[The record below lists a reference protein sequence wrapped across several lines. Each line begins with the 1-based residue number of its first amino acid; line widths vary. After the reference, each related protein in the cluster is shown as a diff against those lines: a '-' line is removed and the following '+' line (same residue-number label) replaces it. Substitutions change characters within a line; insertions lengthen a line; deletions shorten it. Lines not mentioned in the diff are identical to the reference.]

1 MYADSYGL
9 WEIVISSLSFFVLRD
24 GPQYHHGNM
33 PATLGKAVKLD
44 MLFLSGVAYLYG
56 FLMLFSSLSTDDAP
70 WSPTEE
76 VLYYGIHK
84 LSTFTQVVATFCAG
98 KMLVLVLKRVI
109 FY

>member
-56 FLMLFSSLSTDDAP
+56 FLMLLSSLSDDAP

>member
-1 MYADSYGL
+1 
-9 WEIVISSLSFFVLRD
+9 
-24 GPQYHHGNM
+24 M
-33 PATLGKAVKLD
+33 PTTLGKAVKLD
-44 MLFLSGVAYLYG
+44 MLFLFGVAYLYWL
-56 FLMLFSSLSTDDAP
+56 LMLFSSLWTDDAP

-84 LSTFTQVVATFCAG
+84 LSTFTQVVATFCTG